1 MALFEGQAPIRLFIF
16 QLNSYMNKKFDSFP
30 TRVLVSGVVVQVR
43 PYNSLCNHTN
53 ETKCSTVVLQ
63 LDDGTGVVEFTSTLD
78 EIKVPMGRLVD
89 VLIRVDQLLCP
100 HSSDNSSSTSS
111 LANNSREGS
120 NICLTAENLFILQD
134 PTFEC
139 LKMLETIKVQR
150 AIQEEEGEEEKK
162 WKTKKILTDQ
172 GKGKSSEDMKVAE
185 WWSKLSRQE
194 LAMQID
200 GPSPSKQGKCV
211 FFLIILLFNYSFP
224 LPFRGFYVYNKC
236 GRGGN

>member
-43 PYNSLCNHTN
+43 PYNSHTN
-53 ETKCSTVVLQ
+53 ETKCSTLVLQ
-63 LDDGTGVVEFTSTLD
+63 LDDGTGVVEFTSNLD
-78 EIKVPMGRLVD
+78 EIKVPIGHQVD
-89 VLIRVDQLLCP
+89 VLIRVDQLLSP
-100 HSSDNSSSTSS
+100 HSSDGNNNSTSS
-111 LANNSREGS
+111 LAYNSSEGS
-120 NICLTAENLFILQD
+120 NICLTAENISILQD

-150 AIQEEEGEEEKK
+150 AIQEEEGKEEKK
-162 WKTKKILTDQ
+162 KKILTDQ
-172 GKGKSSEDMKVAE
+172 GRGKSSDGIKGAE

-200 GPSPSKQGKCV
+200 GPSPSKQGNV
-211 FFLIILLFNYSFP
+211 YFFNFSLA
-224 LPFRGFYVYNKC
+224 
-236 GRGGN
+236 

>member
-16 QLNSYMNKKFDSFP
+16 QLNSYMNKGFDYFP

-43 PYNSLCNHTN
+43 PYNSHTN
-53 ETKCSTVVLQ
+53 ETKCSTLVLQ